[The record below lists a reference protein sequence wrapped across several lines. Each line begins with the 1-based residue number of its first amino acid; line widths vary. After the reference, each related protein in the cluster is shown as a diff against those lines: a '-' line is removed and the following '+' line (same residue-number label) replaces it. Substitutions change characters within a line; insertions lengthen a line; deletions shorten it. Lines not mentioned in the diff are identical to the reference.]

1 MNIYVE
7 FIFHLIYSLLILFYS
22 GFIAIAKQFI
32 PAKYRSKNINGEI
45 VLVTGSGNGIGKL
58 MSIKLAKLGAKL
70 VLVDIDQASN
80 EKTAKEITESGG
92 YAKSFTC
99 DLSNR
104 DSIYQVSEQVDY
116 LCI

>member
-1 MNIYVE
+1 MLIKVDFFFN
-7 FIFHLIYSLLILFYS
+7 LIYGLFILFYTS
-22 GFIAIAKQFI
+22 FLALAKQFI

-80 EKTAKEITESGG
+80 EKTAKEICENGG
-92 YAKSFTC
+92 YAKSFSC

-104 DSIYQVSEQVDY
+104 DSIYQVSEQVG
-116 LCI
+116 